1 MCHIRF
7 YSVFSSSF
15 TYYEITFS
23 NNLTFFFRSYVKSKR
38 ILKWQFLPFFISNFG
53 AIQWKTIQ
61 YLVHD
66 DKKIVEGNL
75 SLIQFLS
82 NIMPKAKYLYIC
94 KGWHSIAY
102 NFFTSLFLFQLNI
115 CEFNDSTSLATYLHK
130 FSVVVQIMHF
140 FGKIWEKFVLD
151 LVLIYYWNFFKNY
164 TKTASSN
171 GANGKEFGEQH
182 QQQRIKKA
190 PYFMPD

>member
-1 MCHIRF
+1 
-7 YSVFSSSF
+7 
-15 TYYEITFS
+15 
-23 NNLTFFFRSYVKSKR
+23 
-38 ILKWQFLPFFISNFG
+38 
-53 AIQWKTIQ
+53 
-61 YLVHD
+61 
-66 DKKIVEGNL
+66 
-75 SLIQFLS
+75 
-82 NIMPKAKYLYIC
+82 MPKAKDLYIC

-115 CEFNDSTSLATYLHK
+115 CEFNASTSLATYLHK

-151 LVLIYYWNFFKNY
+151 LVLIYYWKFFKNY

-190 PYFMPD
+190 PYVMTGQFFFNANKVIFIAHFSWVMNNWLLSSNLLMFL